1 MAAIAIDSS
10 TMLRR
15 DLQHAIR
22 FPMLTISALLT
33 PTIMMLLFV
42 YVFGNAMSAVTGHG
56 DYVNF
61 LVPGILVM
69 AIGSSCA
76 STAVTVNIDMNEGII
91 SRFRTMPIARSSVL
105 IGQVAGALIRTAL
118 SLTLVVC
125 VGLLAGFRPSA
136 DFLGF
141 VAFAAVTLMIVFA
154 MTWLALAFGMA
165 TRTPGGAN
173 STTLPLQF
181 LPFISSAFLP
191 PSAMSGGPAWFAA
204 HQPFT
209 PMIDTIRGLLTGGPV
224 AQALPWA
231 IGWCVAFT
239 LVGYL
244 WSLRLY
250 NRDISR

>member
-1 MAAIAIDSS
+1 MAVLDSS

-22 FPMLTISALLT
+22 FPIVTISAALT
-33 PTIMMLLFV
+33 PTIMMLMFV

-56 DYVNF
+56 DYVNY

-91 SRFRTMPIARSSVL
+91 SRFRTMPIARGSVL
-105 IGQVAGALIRTAL
+105 IGQVAGAMIRTTL

-125 VGLLAGFRPSA
+125 VGLLAGFRPTA
-136 DFLGF
+136 DLPSFLGF
-141 VAFAAVTLMIVFA
+141 IAVTLMIAFA
-154 MTWLALAFGMA
+154 LTWLALAFGMA
-165 TRTPGGAN
+165 TSTPGGAN
-173 STTLPLQF
+173 SSTLPLQF
-181 LPFISSAFLP
+181 LPFVSSAFIP

-224 AQALPWA
+224 ASSLPWA
-231 IGWCVAFT
+231 IGWCVVFA